1 MSLDQTPTRFAAA
14 LALALVLTACGGG
27 GASTPAAPPAPV
39 TEPVAD
45 PVGGGE
51 APDHASGVRV
61 YTAAGAPLKLSA
73 WQVVASDGATLTLG
87 ERVVPYALNTP
98 LFSDYVHKLRT
109 LWVPPGTQIAETAS
123 GPLQFPV
130 GAVVTKTFFY
140 PKAAAQTAGAVGAR
154 RVEQVE
160 GGEAIDLAT
169 HHLVETRLMVRQP
182 NGTWGA
188 VAYVW
193 DADQRDATLVRSG
206 TTRSVELVADG
217 GARTVFTY
225 QVPTDRQCV
234 DCHATN
240 ATTRLFEPIGP
251 QARHMNRPY
260 AYAAGVANQL
270 EHLRGLGLLAGEP
283 GSAPATTVW
292 NDTAATVEA
301 RARAYLDVNCSSCH
315 NPVGRSGSTGL
326 WLGSDVVSPASLG
339 VCKPPVGGPRHNR
352 FAYDVKPGDPEA
364 SFLYYRLTNY
374 RPNSGPPRVAMPEL
388 GRHVFHDEG
397 NALIRAWI
405 AAMPPACP

>member
-1 MSLDQTPTRFAAA
+1 MSLDPALSRFAAA
-14 LALALVLTACGGG
+14 LGLTLALTACGGGG
-27 GASTPAAPPAPV
+27 GASTPATPPAPV
-39 TEPVAD
+39 TDPVA
-45 PVGGGE
+45 GGD
-51 APDHASGVRV
+51 APDDASGVRV
-61 YTAAGAPLKLSA
+61 YAATAAPAKLSA
-73 WQVVASDGATLTLG
+73 WRVVASDGGTLTLG

-98 LFSDYVHKLRT
+98 LFSDYAHKLRT

-130 GAVVTKTFFY
+130 GAVVTKTFYY

-169 HHLVETRLMVRQP
+169 HHLVETRLMVRQSD
-182 NGTWGA
+182 GRWGA
-188 VAYVW
+188 VTYVW

-240 ATTRLFEPIGP
+240 ATTRRFEPIGP
-251 QARHMNRPY
+251 QARHMNRSY

-270 EHLRGLGLLAGEP
+270 EHLRGLGLLAGD
-283 GSAPATTVW
+283 SAGTPATTVW
-292 NDTAATVEA
+292 NDPAATVEA

-326 WLGSDVVSPASLG
+326 WLGADVASAASLG
-339 VCKPPVGGPRHNR
+339 VCKPPVGGAQHQR
-352 FAYDVKPGDPEA
+352 FAYDIKPGDPDA
-364 SFLYYRLTNY
+364 SFLYHRLTNY
-374 RPNSGPPRVAMPEL
+374 RPNSDPPRVAMPEL
-388 GRHVFHDEG
+388 GRHVFDAEG
-397 NALIRAWI
+397 NALVRAWI
-405 AAMPPACP
+405 AAMPANCP